1 MFLCFCF
8 SVKIPFSF
16 SLKRRNSSVICLYL
30 ESRGLFYFRP
40 VSPHRK
46 LPFCFRQVHTG
57 ECDGGA
63 LQPLPH
69 PLQDGSTSRRVHPSS
84 LVICPLR
91 GHWQTPLNLT
101 LFILFEKKKRLRSPI
116 CRFPPHMPAT
126 AGPCR
131 SNELNLFL
139 PCGYQGPNYLDHHWL
154 PLRVPLTGNWN

>member
-63 LQPLPH
+63 LQPPPH
-69 PLQDGSTSRRVHPSS
+69 PLQDGSTSRRVHPSP

-91 GHWQTPLNLT
+91 GHRQTPLNLT
-101 LFILFEKKKRLRSPI
+101 LFILFEKRKKTEISHLPIPSTYACNSWALQELRTQSVSPMWVSGTQL
-116 CRFPPHMPAT
+116 F
-126 AGPCR
+126 GPSLGC
-131 SNELNLFL
+131 
-139 PCGYQGPNYLDHHWL
+139 P
-154 PLRVPLTGNWN
+154 